1 MRLLETLE
9 MHMISEVRKRVSKE
23 LTLALSERAREET
36 ALPTDLWKR
45 AVSFLLLK
53 CFCFRAV
60 FDPVGTEDLRTNHA
74 AVFQDVFPDQHLQ

>member
-1 MRLLETLE
+1 

-45 AVSFLLLK
+45 AVSFLLHKSFASELSLTQWGLK
-53 CFCFRAV
+53 
-60 FDPVGTEDLRTNHA
+60 T
-74 AVFQDVFPDQHLQ
+74 